1 MAGARIKGIT
11 IEIGGDTT
19 QLVKALRSADS
30 AIKQTQT
37 NLRDI
42 NKALKIDPANT
53 NLLKDKQRELAA
65 AISETK
71 DKLQAEKEALEQMRN
86 TEGFDANSQAARNL
100 QTQIDLDTVAL
111 KDLEKQ
117 ARQSSSVL
125 GTQMQVAGDKIKE
138 VGDKIKG
145 VGDKIAGI
153 GRGLTTTVTL
163 PIVAAGTK
171 MVSSFAEVDKTMTL
185 TNATMNNT
193 AEEADLLNKAM
204 EEAASNST
212 FGMNEA
218 AGATLNFARAGLTAT
233 EAANALAPAMNLAAG
248 EAGDLDTVSGGLVAT
263 INGFGDS
270 FEEAEHYAD
279 VFATACNNSALDV
292 NSLSESM
299 SVAAPIFKTAG
310 KSVEDAALML
320 GVMANNGIEA
330 NVAANSLKTGMARL
344 AQPTKQAREAMEQYG
359 IAMSDI
365 WNEDGSMKEMTVIQE
380 NLNRSFAKLS
390 EKEQMAAAGAIFGK
404 NQMAS
409 WLAVINTAPADVQ
422 ELNAAL
428 SDTDKTTREMADAM
442 MSGFG
447 GSIEKLKSSIDVLM
461 TSLGRIIAQYLT
473 PMIEKI
479 QELVDTFQ
487 ALDDE
492 QKDQIVRIA
501 AIVAAVG
508 PALLIVGKLT
518 SAIGSIVSVVGGAVG
533 GIGKLMTLIG
543 GLASP
548 VGIIVA
554 ALATLAAAFV
564 YLYTTSEDFR
574 NSINTVVGQ
583 LQEQFKKT
591 IEQLQPIFET
601 IKQGIEE
608 VMKVLEPVILFI
620 STAVLGL
627 VSAILAA
634 VAPVIDFIVNLVE
647 TIANVIKGLF
657 ALLNG
662 DFDGFKA
669 YMMAA
674 LQSFIDAIKSL
685 IEGVVAFWISFF
697 QTFGVNLETIIK
709 GTWNAIKQNI
719 QTALANITQAIQSK
733 WTAIKTWLSTT
744 LSNILSTVKTTFD
757 NMKNAVSS
765 RIDNIKSTIV
775 DGIGRA
781 VDYVK
786 SLPSKFYDWGRDM
799 IDNFIDGIRNKIN
812 AVRDAMGD
820 IAGTIAEYI
829 HFSTPDKGALKDAD
843 TYMPDFMNMITSGI
857 KAGIPDIERAMNNL
871 ASAMRPEIT
880 AVGSNTGLGGGSL
893 TVNVYGAAGQ
903 DVNEL
908 AYLVQQRINN
918 EIYNNKAVFA

>member
-380 NLNRSFAKLS
+380 NLNR
-390 EKEQMAAAGAIFGK
+390 
-404 NQMAS
+404 
-409 WLAVINTAPADVQ
+409 
-422 ELNAAL
+422 
-428 SDTDKTTREMADAM
+428 
-442 MSGFG
+442 
-447 GSIEKLKSSIDVLM
+447 
-461 TSLGRIIAQYLT
+461 
-473 PMIEKI
+473 
-479 QELVDTFQ
+479 
-487 ALDDE
+487 
-492 QKDQIVRIA
+492 
-501 AIVAAVG
+501 
-508 PALLIVGKLT
+508 
-518 SAIGSIVSVVGGAVG
+518 
-533 GIGKLMTLIG
+533 
-543 GLASP
+543 
-548 VGIIVA
+548 
-554 ALATLAAAFV
+554 
-564 YLYTTSEDFR
+564 
-574 NSINTVVGQ
+574 
-583 LQEQFKKT
+583 
-591 IEQLQPIFET
+591 
-601 IKQGIEE
+601 
-608 VMKVLEPVILFI
+608 
-620 STAVLGL
+620 
-627 VSAILAA
+627 
-634 VAPVIDFIVNLVE
+634 
-647 TIANVIKGLF
+647 
-657 ALLNG
+657 
-662 DFDGFKA
+662 
-669 YMMAA
+669 
-674 LQSFIDAIKSL
+674 
-685 IEGVVAFWISFF
+685 
-697 QTFGVNLETIIK
+697 
-709 GTWNAIKQNI
+709 
-719 QTALANITQAIQSK
+719 
-733 WTAIKTWLSTT
+733 
-744 LSNILSTVKTTFD
+744 
-757 NMKNAVSS
+757 
-765 RIDNIKSTIV
+765 
-775 DGIGRA
+775 
-781 VDYVK
+781 
-786 SLPSKFYDWGRDM
+786 
-799 IDNFIDGIRNKIN
+799 
-812 AVRDAMGD
+812 
-820 IAGTIAEYI
+820 
-829 HFSTPDKGALKDAD
+829 
-843 TYMPDFMNMITSGI
+843 
-857 KAGIPDIERAMNNL
+857 
-871 ASAMRPEIT
+871 
-880 AVGSNTGLGGGSL
+880 
-893 TVNVYGAAGQ
+893 
-903 DVNEL
+903 
-908 AYLVQQRINN
+908 
-918 EIYNNKAVFA
+918 